1 MAERK
6 AMEVIDK
13 ELQIQIVNIK
23 SEIEKQKDI
32 VNGLKDHGEFLLGLS
47 PPAWVNEIKNQRAK
61 ALEQFKRQWIK
72 THKEDGRDD
81 HIIFRGDDPVVFS
94 ANALK
99 QQAALLSPHSTMP
112 L

>member
-61 ALEQFKRQWIK
+61 ALE
-72 THKEDGRDD
+72 
-81 HIIFRGDDPVVFS
+81 
-94 ANALK
+94 
-99 QQAALLSPHSTMP
+99 
-112 L
+112 